1 MSTWKHRLGIRV
13 GEERLV
19 VGISAVFAVTQSTHA
34 FAANASDALF
44 FLRYGVDRLPLMIL
58 LSGFAVMAALIV
70 HMAGLGHRGPVR
82 WLPRVTA
89 VCGLWAFVNWAASFT
104 DLALT
109 YPFIWISSQVLI
121 MVTFTVMW
129 NAAAAASTT
138 RQAKRLY
145 PLFASAGVAGAILG
159 NLATG
164 PLASLLRTEVLLA
177 IQGLGLSIS
186 ALLLARVSS
195 FFTTDLTG
203 VAPSIREDF
212 AGALGTIRSSRL
224 LRLAVIASFG
234 FSVLFFLVVF
244 PFNEVVAASYATEAE
259 VARFLGL
266 FASVATGLTFAVSL
280 VLINRL
286 FARLGIVVTL
296 LILPIVYVAG
306 FSLWLG
312 NFNLTTAAFVRS
324 AQWVAVNAIGAT
336 AMTAMYNVVTG
347 RRRGQVISF
356 MTAVPGQIG
365 VVTGGAILIFATKLG
380 ERGLVLIG
388 LVIAAGSFLVV
399 LQMKSA
405 YVVALV
411 TAVRKGLVGVF
422 DAPQEGLVSPF
433 GGESIQVLSKYLKSS
448 NPEERTMAVTALS
461 SAGASNRGQLIAPL
475 MNDEDPGVRAAAFDS
490 MCAVLPEEVPSLAAE
505 GLHDESPEMRKR
517 VLRML
522 GANPT
527 NTNRTAAAT
536 LLDDPDPTVRAA
548 AAVVVGDE
556 RGLVVLEQILET
568 NDPPTICAVLDEI
581 ASAGSATIDP
591 APYLIHEDPD
601 VRVSATRLA
610 RVTWAD
616 PSSFKD
622 GLEDPSMMVRH
633 VTADALSVTD
643 EGRDILFQVLD
654 EGSVSASEV
663 ALRALTPV
671 GRFTDDFLAW
681 AAREAARARS
691 LADLATAIRSE
702 PMSLSS
708 EFLQLVLT
716 RRSQTLCDW
725 VILAMTTEETTE
737 VMSVVERG
745 LFSADVETRAQ
756 ALEGLEAIGDRSLS
770 RVLISLLDAEI
781 QDSQLTQS
789 QALQSLTRDF
799 DPWLSILSR
808 RSLEDD
814 TVDPAPGRPSG
825 YGSAADDVADFEA
838 MPADSIDT
846 LNLVDRVI
854 ALQRVPMF
862 SGLDPEDLRLVAIPA
877 TEINYHSGETI
888 YHVNEEGGE
897 MMVIIEGDV
906 VVTAE
911 HDGATKE
918 IARYGNGEHVGE
930 LALLQGATRSA
941 DVTAGDEGVFALI
954 IDKVDLISI
963 LQERPTVALAMLGTL
978 ASRLAAQT

>member
-1 MSTWKHRLGIRV
+1 
-13 GEERLV
+13 
-19 VGISAVFAVTQSTHA
+19 
-34 FAANASDALF
+34 
-44 FLRYGVDRLPLMIL
+44 
-58 LSGFAVMAALIV
+58 
-70 HMAGLGHRGPVR
+70 
-82 WLPRVTA
+82 
-89 VCGLWAFVNWAASFT
+89 
-104 DLALT
+104 
-109 YPFIWISSQVLI
+109 
-121 MVTFTVMW
+121 
-129 NAAAAASTT
+129 
-138 RQAKRLY
+138 
-145 PLFASAGVAGAILG
+145 
-159 NLATG
+159 
-164 PLASLLRTEVLLA
+164 
-177 IQGLGLSIS
+177 
-186 ALLLARVSS
+186 
-195 FFTTDLTG
+195 
-203 VAPSIREDF
+203 
-212 AGALGTIRSSRL
+212 
-224 LRLAVIASFG
+224 
-234 FSVLFFLVVF
+234 
-244 PFNEVVAASYATEAE
+244 
-259 VARFLGL
+259 
-266 FASVATGLTFAVSL
+266 
-280 VLINRL
+280 
-286 FARLGIVVTL
+286 
-296 LILPIVYVAG
+296 
-306 FSLWLG
+306 
-312 NFNLTTAAFVRS
+312 
-324 AQWVAVNAIGAT
+324 
-336 AMTAMYNVVTG
+336 
-347 RRRGQVISF
+347 
-356 MTAVPGQIG
+356 
-365 VVTGGAILIFATKLG
+365 
-380 ERGLVLIG
+380 
-388 LVIAAGSFLVV
+388 
-399 LQMKSA
+399 
-405 YVVALV
+405 
-411 TAVRKGLVGVF
+411 
-422 DAPQEGLVSPF
+422 
-433 GGESIQVLSKYLKSS
+433 
-448 NPEERTMAVTALS
+448 
-461 SAGASNRGQLIAPL
+461 
-475 MNDEDPGVRAAAFDS
+475 
-490 MCAVLPEEVPSLAAE
+490 
-505 GLHDESPEMRKR
+505 
-517 VLRML
+517 
-522 GANPT
+522 
-527 NTNRTAAAT
+527 
-536 LLDDPDPTVRAA
+536 
-548 AAVVVGDE
+548 VVVGDE